1 MLRSLSST
9 SSREVPGLDENGEPA
24 YGLIFGSFMLFGAL
38 GGCIEPALVK
48 AVGKIRSFCFPNV
61 SNYCTELDGPG
72 KRNALYILSAGCY
85 LLSSILF
92 LVPCLVNKQSPY
104 AFITVLTSFLLFELL
119 VGTFISSQCIIR
131 SIHIPNE
138 SKCSIL
144 TMLRVVTNITVAF
157 GVILSDHIQIMH
169 CFGALSLMM
178 VVASI
183 LQLSFVNQKRIVKG
197 D

>member
-24 YGLIFGSFMLFGAL
+24 YGLIFGSFMLFGVL
-38 GGCIEPALVK
+38 GGCIEPSLVK

-169 CFGALSLMM
+169 CFGVLSLMM